1 VATAARP
8 GLRVSSRPS
17 LLAFPD
23 VDSARFLAAL
33 VESSDDAIIGMG
45 LDGAII
51 SWNPAA
57 ERTYG
62 FLAEEIVGQRIS
74 VLVPPQRQHD
84 FAAMLEQLDRRERV
98 DPFDTQLLHR
108 DEALLD
114 VSVTMSAVHDAEGR
128 VLGVSAITRDITERK
143 QAEREL
149 AHEALHDQLTDLP
162 NRVLLADRLRQACSR
177 VLRQSSLVAV
187 LFLDLDNFKMIN
199 DTAGHSAGDI
209 VLREIAARLR
219 EAVRPGD
226 TVARFGGDEFVVV
239 AEGVTRQAVETLA
252 DRMASVVARP
262 VPVAEREVFVTTSI
276 GIAMSPG
283 GDSPEVLLADADTAM
298 YRAKEKGRA
307 RTELFDQALRARV
320 QTRVDTETA
329 LRGATGTEQFR
340 LVYQPVVSLDDGCV
354 VGAEALLRW
363 DEPSRGP
370 RSPAEFVPVAEET
383 GLIVPIGSWVL
394 AEACR
399 QLAMWNSVHPGPDIS
414 MAVNVS
420 PRQLSPNL
428 LDEMS
433 ELLQHTGIDPS
444 SLRLE
449 LTETVLMEDV
459 EFFLESL
466 WALKVLG
473 VSLIVDDFGTGYS
486 SLSYLRRFPVD
497 GLKLDMSLTAKVGN
511 DPHDAAVVEAVIA
524 MSNALGLPVVA
535 EGVETEAQL
544 GVLRRLACSEGQGYL
559 FSPPIEA
566 NEFLGVL
573 EDGLPSRRFVDR
585 QTDRQTHG
593 RS

>member
-1 VATAARP
+1 
-8 GLRVSSRPS
+8 

-33 VESSDDAIIGMG
+33 VESSDDPIIGTG
-45 LDGAII
+45 LDGTII

-57 ERTYG
+57 KRTYG
-62 FLAEEIVGQRIS
+62 FLAEEVVGERIS
-74 VLVPPQRQHD
+74 ILVPIQRQHD
-84 FAAMLEQLDRRERV
+84 FSAMLEQLDRERV
-98 DPFDTQLLHR
+98 DPFDTQLLRR
-108 DEALLD
+108 DKALLD
-114 VSVTMSAVHDAEGR
+114 VSITISAVHDGEGR
-128 VLGVSAITRDITERK
+128 VLGASAITRDITARK

-149 AHEALHDQLTDLP
+149 AYEALHDQLTDLP

-199 DTAGHSAGDI
+199 DTGGHSTGDI
-209 VLREIAARLR
+209 VLREIATRLR

-239 AEGVTRQAVETLA
+239 AENVTRQAVETLA
-252 DRMASVVARP
+252 HRMASVVARP
-262 VPVAEREVFVTTSI
+262 VPVQERHIFVTASI
-276 GIAMSPG
+276 GIAMSSG

-298 YRAKEKGRA
+298 YRAKERGRA
-307 RTELFDQALRARV
+307 RTELFDGALRARV
-320 QTRVDTETA
+320 QTRVDTEAA
-329 LRGATGTEQFR
+329 LRRATGTEQFS
-340 LVYQPVVSLDDGCV
+340 LVYQPVVSLEDGCV

-370 RSPAEFVPVAEET
+370 RSPAQFVPVAEET

-394 AEACR
+394 AKACE
-399 QLAMWNSVHPGPDIS
+399 QLATWNRVHPGPDIS

-420 PRQLSPNL
+420 PRQLCPDL
-428 LDEMS
+428 LDDVS
-433 ELLQHTGIDPS
+433 KLLQATGLDPS
-444 SLRLE
+444 LLRFE

-459 EFFLESL
+459 EYFLESL

-497 GLKLDMSLTAKVGN
+497 GLKLDMSLTAGVGS

-524 MSNALGLPVVA
+524 MSSALGLPVVA
-535 EGVETEAQL
+535 EGVETEAQVD
-544 GVLRRLACSEGQGYL
+544 VLRRLACSEAQGYY
-559 FSPPIEA
+559 FSPPVEA
-566 NEFLGVL
+566 NDFLTLL
-573 EDGLPSRRFVDR
+573 EGGRRW
-585 QTDRQTHG
+585 
-593 RS
+593 

>member
-1 VATAARP
+1 V
-8 GLRVSSRPS
+8 G
-17 LLAFPD
+17 
-23 VDSARFLAAL
+23 
-33 VESSDDAIIGMG
+33 
-45 LDGAII
+45 
-51 SWNPAA
+51 
-57 ERTYG
+57 RT
-62 FLAEEIVGQRIS
+62 IS
-74 VLVPPQRQHD
+74 VLVPPQDQHD
-84 FAAMLEQLDRRERV
+84 VAAMLEQLDRRKRV
-98 DPFDTQLLHR
+98 DPFDTQLLR
-108 DEALLD
+108 SDKALLD
-114 VSVTMSAVHDAEGR
+114 VSVTISPVHDAKGR
-128 VLGVSAITRDITERK
+128 VLGASAITRDITARK

-177 VLRQSSLVAV
+177 ALRQSSLVAV
-187 LFLDLDNFKMIN
+187 LFLDIDNFKMIN
-199 DTAGHSAGDI
+199 DTGGHSAGDI
-209 VLREIAARLR
+209 VLRDIAARLR
-219 EAVRPGD
+219 DAVRPGD

-239 AEGVTRQAVETLA
+239 AEGLTRQAVETLA
-252 DRMASVVARP
+252 DRLASVVARP
-262 VPVAEREVFVTTSI
+262 VLGAGHQVFVTASI
-276 GIAMSPG
+276 GIALSSG

-307 RTELFDQALRARV
+307 RTELFDEALRTRV
-320 QTRVDTETA
+320 QTRADTESA
-329 LRGATGTEQFR
+329 LRRATGTEQFH
-340 LVYQPVVSLDDGCV
+340 LVYQPVVSLEDGCV

-399 QLAMWNSVHPGPDIS
+399 QLATWNSVGPGHDIS

-420 PRQLSPNL
+420 PRQLSPDL
-428 LDEMS
+428 LDDVS
-433 ELLQHTGIDPS
+433 KLLQDTGIDPS
-444 SLRLE
+444 LLRFE
-449 LTETVLMEDV
+449 LTETVLMDDV

-497 GLKLDMSLTAKVGN
+497 GLKLDMSLTAGVGS

-535 EGVETEAQL
+535 EGVETELQL
-544 GVLRRLACSEGQGYL
+544 DVLRRLACAEAQGYY

-566 NEFLGVL
+566 KEFLTVL
-573 EDGLPSRRFVDR
+573 ERGRRW
-585 QTDRQTHG
+585 
-593 RS
+593 

>member
-1 VATAARP
+1 VVTAARS
-8 GLRVSSRPS
+8 GLGMSPRPS

-57 ERTYG
+57 ERTFG
-62 FLAEEIVGQRIS
+62 FLAEEIVGQSIS
-74 VLVPPQRQHD
+74 ILVPPQCQHD
-84 FAAMLEQLDRRERV
+84 LAAMLGELDRREQV
-98 DPFDTQLLHR
+98 DPFDTQLLRR
-108 DEALLD
+108 DEGLLD
-114 VSVTMSAVHDAEGR
+114 VSVTISPVHDAEGR
-128 VLGVSAITRDITERK
+128 VLGASAITRDITARK
-143 QAEREL
+143 QADREL

-199 DTAGHSAGDI
+199 DTGGHSAGDI

-239 AEGVTRQAVETLA
+239 AEGLTRQAVQALA
-252 DRMASVVARP
+252 DRMARIVARP
-262 VPVAEREVFVTTSI
+262 VPVAQRQVFVTTSI
-276 GIAMSPG
+276 GIAMSHG

-329 LRGATGTEQFR
+329 LRGATATEQFR
-340 LVYQPVVSLDDGCV
+340 LVYQPVVSLDDGRV

-394 AEACR
+394 AEACQ
-399 QLAMWNSVHPGPDIS
+399 QLATWNSVHPGPDIS

-433 ELLQHTGIDPS
+433 ELLQRTGIDPS
-444 SLRLE
+444 SLRFE
-449 LTETVLMEDV
+449 LTETVLMEEV

-497 GLKLDMSLTAKVGN
+497 GLKLDMSLTAKVGS

-544 GVLRRLACSEGQGYL
+544 SVLRRLACSEGQGYY

-566 NEFLGVL
+566 NEFLEVL
-573 EDGLPSRRFVDR
+573 EGGSRW
-585 QTDRQTHG
+585 
-593 RS
+593 

>member
-1 VATAARP
+1 VVTAARS
-8 GLRVSSRPS
+8 GLGMSPRPS

-62 FLAEEIVGQRIS
+62 FLAGEIVGQRIS
-74 VLVPPQRQHD
+74 VLVPTQRQHD
-84 FAAMLEQLDRRERV
+84 FAAMLEQLDRGERV

-108 DEALLD
+108 VDALLD

-128 VLGVSAITRDITERK
+128 VLGVSAITRDITARK
-143 QAEREL
+143 QAEPEL

-199 DTAGHSAGDI
+199 DTGGHSAGDI
-209 VLREIAARLR
+209 VLREIATRLR

-239 AEGVTRQAVETLA
+239 AEGVTRQAVEALA

-262 VPVAEREVFVTTSI
+262 VPVAERQVFVTGSI
-276 GIAMSPG
+276 GIAMSTG

-340 LVYQPVVSLDDGCV
+340 LV
-354 VGAEALLRW
+354 
-363 DEPSRGP
+363 
-370 RSPAEFVPVAEET
+370 
-383 GLIVPIGSWVL
+383 
-394 AEACR
+394 
-399 QLAMWNSVHPGPDIS
+399 
-414 MAVNVS
+414 
-420 PRQLSPNL
+420 
-428 LDEMS
+428 
-433 ELLQHTGIDPS
+433 
-444 SLRLE
+444 
-449 LTETVLMEDV
+449 
-459 EFFLESL
+459 
-466 WALKVLG
+466 
-473 VSLIVDDFGTGYS
+473 
-486 SLSYLRRFPVD
+486 
-497 GLKLDMSLTAKVGN
+497 
-511 DPHDAAVVEAVIA
+511 
-524 MSNALGLPVVA
+524 
-535 EGVETEAQL
+535 
-544 GVLRRLACSEGQGYL
+544 
-559 FSPPIEA
+559 
-566 NEFLGVL
+566 
-573 EDGLPSRRFVDR
+573 
-585 QTDRQTHG
+585 
-593 RS
+593 